1 MTVGSV
7 EIVRVTDG
15 SITGP
20 PAFFFSGIP
29 PSMYEPALGS
39 GLRSDGMIDIEF
51 GSFLVRSSGK
61 TLLIDTGMG
70 NKRGSP
76 GGRLLDSLKQIGV
89 SPGDIDVVMNTH
101 LHINHV
107 GWNCIEQDG
116 AFVPTFP
123 NAEYWV
129 AEKEWSFWTSD
140 PDLVAEEGQH
150 LVSDVLPLQDS
161 PQLKLVDGEAAIT
174 PEVSL
179 LPTPGHTPG
188 YSSLAISSAGE
199 SAIIL
204 GDVAHHPLHLERL
217 WIASVDELPRTSR
230 RTKRALAQRLI
241 DEQFTGGR
249 RALLVGRVRA
259 AGDGGWTAE
268 LANALARLRRVD
280 LKRRVIG
287 TRHVDPDLPS
297 CRRLQL

>member
-1 MTVGSV
+1 MPVDRVTVGSV

-15 SITGP
+15 SMFGS

-29 PSMYEPALGS
+29 SDMYGPALGDDLTPN
-39 GLRSDGMIDIEF
+39 GTVEVEF

-76 GGRLLDSLKQIGV
+76 GGRLLDSRKQIGV

-101 LHINHV
+101 LHIDHV

-123 NAEYWV
+123 NAEYWL

-150 LVSDVLPLQDS
+150 LVSDVLPLRDS

-174 PEVSL
+174 AEVSL

-188 YSSLAISSAGE
+188 HSSLAISSAGE
-199 SAIIL
+199 RAVIL

-241 DEQFTGGR
+241 DEQLLVAAGHFSSGAFGRLVMADGR
-249 RALLVGRVRA
+249 RSWQTL
-259 AGDGGWTAE
+259 
-268 LANALARLRRVD
+268 
-280 LKRRVIG
+280 
-287 TRHVDPDLPS
+287 
-297 CRRLQL
+297 